1 MTQGRTACRWH
12 IRAGENETKEIPAF
26 FRRHSIT
33 DGLAR
38 ILMRRGL
45 DTEDKL
51 SHFLYDDLSDLS
63 DPFLMKG
70 MKEGVTRLLSAID
83 RREKIVVYGDYD
95 VDGITSTSILV
106 RCLKG
111 MGADVVLASVLAILA
126 HWLGGYASATNTYG
140 RPSLT

>member
-1 MTQGRTACRWH
+1 MDVREHITEIRAKLQREGRGRYSERPESRVHQGFHPSPEIEGMMTQGRTACRWH

-51 SHFLYDDLSDLS
+51 SHFLYDDL
-63 DPFLMKG
+63 
-70 MKEGVTRLLSAID
+70 
-83 RREKIVVYGDYD
+83 
-95 VDGITSTSILV
+95 
-106 RCLKG
+106 
-111 MGADVVLASVLAILA
+111 
-126 HWLGGYASATNTYG
+126 
-140 RPSLT
+140 

>member
-12 IRAGENETKEIPAF
+12 IRADENETKEIPAF

-33 DGLAR
+33 EGLAR

-70 MKEGVTRLLSAID
+70 MKEGVTRLLPRSIAE
-83 RREKIVVYGDYD
+83 RR
-95 VDGITSTSILV
+95 S
-106 RCLKG
+106 
-111 MGADVVLASVLAILA
+111 
-126 HWLGGYASATNTYG
+126 
-140 RPSLT
+140 